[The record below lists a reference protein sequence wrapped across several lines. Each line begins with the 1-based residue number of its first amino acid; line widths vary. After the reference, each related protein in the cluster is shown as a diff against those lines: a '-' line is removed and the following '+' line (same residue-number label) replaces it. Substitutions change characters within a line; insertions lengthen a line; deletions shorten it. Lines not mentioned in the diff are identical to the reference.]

1 MEHGRGRLIDLIDY
15 VEATERDRLK
25 TVLDATQ
32 HKGFF
37 YAETDLA
44 DLPGVALDRELS
56 DDVIWLQ
63 VDRLAKISPPTPSD
77 DELKLWIS
85 LRDNPD
91 QPPKLASEISR
102 APLLAAGLI
111 EGDDGPASIR
121 LEDYEQA
128 DRVRIGFETYVSG
141 VWELWAAAERP
152 RRKSIALYNA
162 LFGLRQMLEGG
173 TETPVELVCGIGFST
188 LFKANQRMRY
198 PLLTVQLE
206 IALNDFSHAIEVRPR
221 MEAIPGIEADVLDK
235 LELASVN
242 EWQSFATKSLAALED
257 EPLSPFAPESFEP
270 CLRRAVALLDADAV
284 YLPDSRDPDDRSIPT
299 VEPTLQVSDVFAF
312 FQRERRATQLME
324 DLRRFRDLIEGTE
337 DDIDFPEAITAV
349 ITEPA
354 NGPSSEDYPTFRG
367 ISTIPGVTSSTS
379 GQDLFFPKPFNRE
392 QVEVV
397 QRLALRPGVVVQG
410 PPGTGKTHTIAN
422 IISHYLA
429 LGKRVLVTSQKAPAL
444 RVLRDQLPA
453 AVRPLAVSLLD
464 SDRDGLKQFQ
474 ESVDIIA
481 ERLQRTKRHELAREI
496 QDLEVQ
502 IDNLHRKLAR
512 IDKEVDE
519 IGRSATAAIDLDGES
534 VDPLNA
540 AREVA
545 ANIER
550 SEWIEDAIAPDSQF
564 APAFTDSDIIALRQ
578 ARQLIGSDLG
588 YLSVKLPNQDD
599 LPDDEALISVHRD
612 LSRSESL
619 RRQITTGELMELADQ
634 ASETLALA
642 SQLLADLKALAKSR
656 HSITSSTFTWSD
668 KATSA
673 LRRNPH
679 DEGYQALAAME
690 PEISALCEDARHFL
704 SRPIDL
710 PEGTLDDQKLL
721 EAINRCAKGEP
732 PVGAVAGLFATALK
746 ARLSAIRI
754 VGEKP
759 RTVAEWT
766 EVVRYVDGLSRAN
779 RLKLSWNH
787 AAPHTCADIV
797 SIDGLAVPRLLKGQL
812 DQLAAIRTLI
822 ETEAQ
827 LESLASR
834 LLPRWTTPISG
845 DPAATTSLV
854 ETIESHLLRQR
865 LTQAEA
871 TRRQLIEGLKP
882 CGGEVSA
889 QFRAC
894 LLDQLG
900 NPEIDD
906 AALRREWAALRLTL
920 DGLVKKQPAFETVSR
935 VSALIQAS
943 GAVRWAQL
951 VSSEAVVGQTD
962 PWTPGDWEE
971 RWRLKRLGA
980 WLAKIDRHGRL
991 RALGVERTSSETTL
1005 KEAYERSIELKTWLE
1020 LRTKATDSVQS
1031 ALAAYADA
1039 VRRIGRGTGK
1049 RAARYRRD
1057 ARAASDRAKSAL
1069 PCWIMPHY
1077 RVSESLPADLG
1088 LFDLV
1093 IVDEASQSTVAAL
1106 PALLRAKQILIVG
1119 DDRQVSPEHVGR
1131 DQERADELARRH
1143 LSEQVVD
1150 YRSALRE
1157 EQSLYDLGKVVFA
1170 GGAIML
1176 AEHFRCVAP
1185 IIEFSKAQFY
1195 SHRLL
1200 PLRLPTAS
1208 QRLDPPLIDILVED
1222 GYRKGKTN
1230 PPEADCI
1237 VSEIRKI
1244 VDDPAMAKRTIGV
1257 TTLLGQE
1264 QAALIYSRVEQD
1276 IGTDLM
1282 EKHHIRVGDPT
1293 AFQGDERDIMFVSLV
1308 AEKQDSPL
1316 SGTGYEQRF
1325 NVATSRA
1332 RDRMILVRSVELE
1345 DLRSSDKLRRALLE
1359 HFRAPFASEGKSAVS
1374 RRERCESGFE
1384 TEMFDM
1390 LAERGYRID
1399 TQVPVGNF
1407 RIDLVVEGENDRR
1420 LAIECDGDRYHG
1432 PDRWSDDMVRQR
1444 ILERAGW
1451 EIWRCFASRFVRD
1464 RDGVI
1469 TELLALLQERGI
1481 EPVGTGEGWVSR
1493 HTELRRWSTPT
1504 IGFRETEVESESP
1517 AATETE
1523 VIPVLP
1529 ASDALADDVMR
1540 SKSISQAID
1549 QQQSRVTEG
1558 LVQREILH
1566 LLRDGKPWTNAEIK
1580 RALSE
1585 SLPLSAADRA
1595 KANFRPNEEKW
1606 EELVNNALAAA
1617 RGNSLHAKGLVRSGG
1632 RGVHVLAGVQ
1642 DDEGADERSDPVVV
1656 SFGAPHQRSGGVTS
1670 TQPSSIDVYHTA
1682 DFGALGLTPDPAKL
1696 YDEAYGQTLRKL
1708 VSHVISVEGPIY
1720 DDVLAVR
1727 IARAH
1732 GKDRT
1737 GPIIRNLALEAVEDH
1752 FLRTSEDDRVLFWP
1766 EGATPDAL
1774 VPFRKSVDGLRSHSD
1789 IPLAELASIAA
1800 PDIRAGL
1807 SDELILQRM
1816 TDTFGLARL
1825 RQATRTRFLAAVGL
1839 ARRELKS
1846 ADSNS

>member
-1 MEHGRGRLIDLIDY
+1 MDDGRGRLIDLIDY

-63 VDRLAKISPPTPSD
+63 VDRLTKKPPPSPSD
-77 DELKLWIS
+77 DELKLWLS
-85 LRDNPD
+85 LRDGPE
-91 QPPKLASEISR
+91 QSPKLTSEIPS
-102 APLLAAGLI
+102 AALVEAGLI
-111 EGDDGPASIR
+111 EGGDGPTSTR
-121 LEDYEQA
+121 LDEYVHAE
-128 DRVRIGFETYVSG
+128 RVKTAFESYVLG
-141 VWELWAAAERP
+141 TWELWASAERP
-152 RRKSIALYNA
+152 RRKTITLYNA
-162 LFGLRQMLEGG
+162 LFGLRPMLEGAV
-173 TETPVELVCGIGFST
+173 ETPVELVCGIGFST
-188 LFKANQRMRY
+188 LLKANQRMRY
-198 PLLTVQLE
+198 PLVTVQLE

-221 MEAIPGIEADVLDK
+221 MEAMPGIEADVLDK

-242 EWQSFATKSLAALED
+242 EWQYFATKSLAALED

-270 CLRRAVALLDADAV
+270 TLRRAVALLDPDAV
-284 YLPDSRDPDDRSIPT
+284 YLPDSRDPADRSIPG

-324 DLRRFRDLIEGTE
+324 DLRRFRALIEGA
-337 DDIDFPEAITAV
+337 DDDVEFPAAITAV

-354 NGPSSEDYPTFRG
+354 SGPSSEDYPTFRG
-367 ISTIPGVTSSTS
+367 ISTIPGVTSSAS

-474 ESVDIIA
+474 ESVDIIV
-481 ERLQRTKRHELAREI
+481 ERLQRTKRHELSREI
-496 QDLEVQ
+496 QDLVVQ

-519 IGRSATAAIDLDGES
+519 IGRSATAPIDLDGES
-534 VDPLNA
+534 IDPLNA
-540 AREVA
+540 ARHVA
-545 ANIER
+545 ANVER
-550 SEWIEDAIAPDSQF
+550 SEWITDDIAPDPTF
-564 APAFTDSDIIALRQ
+564 APAFSDSDVIALRQ
-578 ARQLIGSDLG
+578 ARQLIGADLG
-588 YLSVKLPNQDD
+588 YLSLQLPQHADF
-599 LPDDEALISVHRD
+599 PDDEALIAAHRD
-612 LSRSESL
+612 LSRSEKL
-619 RRQITTGELMELADQ
+619 RRQISAGELMDLADRDG
-634 ASETLALA
+634 ETLALA
-642 SQLLADLKALAKSR
+642 SQLLADLKALGKRRVA
-656 HSITSSTFTWSD
+656 IASSSFGWSNQ
-668 KATSA
+668 ATTT
-673 LRRNPH
+673 LRRHPQE
-679 DEGYQALAAME
+679 EGFQVLAAME
-690 PEISALCEDARHFL
+690 PEIDALCEDARHFL

-710 PEGTLDDQKLL
+710 PDGALDDPKLL
-721 EAINRCAKGEP
+721 EAIDRCAKGEP
-732 PVGAVAGLFATALK
+732 PVGVVAGLFASSLK
-746 ARLSAIRI
+746 ARLSSIRI
-754 VGEKP
+754 VGDKP
-759 RTVAEWT
+759 RAAPEWAE
-766 EVVRYVDGLSRAN
+766 VIRYIDSLSRAK

-787 AAPHTCADIV
+787 AAPHTCVDIV
-797 SIDGLAVPRLLKGQL
+797 SIDGLAVPRLLKAQL
-812 DQLAAIRTLI
+812 EQLSAIRALI
-822 ETEAQ
+822 ETEFQ
-827 LESLASR
+827 IETVASR
-834 LLPRWTTPISG
+834 LLPRWTSPIS
-845 DPAATTSLV
+845 DDAAATTALI
-854 ETIESHLLRQR
+854 ETIESHLLRER
-865 LTQAEA
+865 LAQAEA
-871 TRRQLIEGLKP
+871 KRRRLIESLKQ
-882 CGGEVSA
+882 CGGEISA
-889 QFRAC
+889 QFRTC
-894 LLDQLG
+894 LLDHLG

-906 AALRREWAALRLTL
+906 AALRKEWAALRLTL
-920 DGLVKKQPAFETVSR
+920 DNLATKQPAFGTVSR
-935 VSALIQAS
+935 VSSLLECS
-943 GAVRWAQL
+943 GAPRWAAL
-951 VSSEAVVGQTD
+951 VRNDAVIGQED

-971 RWRLKRLGA
+971 RWRLKRLGT
-980 WLAKIDRHGRL
+980 WLSKIDRHGRL
-991 RALGVERTSSETTL
+991 RALGIERTSSETTL

-1143 LSEQVVD
+1143 LSGQVVD

-1244 VDDPAMAKRTIGV
+1244 VDDVAMVKRTIGV

-1264 QAALIYSRVEQD
+1264 QAALIYSRIEQD
-1276 IGTDLM
+1276 IGTELM
-1282 EKHHIRVGDPT
+1282 EKHQIRVGDPT

-1432 PDRWSDDMVRQR
+1432 PDKWSDDMVRQR

-1464 RDGVI
+1464 RDAVI
-1469 TELLALLQERGI
+1469 AELLALLQERGI
-1481 EPVGTGEGWVSR
+1481 EPVGSGEGWVSR
-1493 HTELRRWSTPT
+1493 HTELRRWSTPMVRAQDLGSE
-1504 IGFRETEVESESP
+1504 IGLSVEPEIETPVAS
-1517 AATETE
+1517 AAPDPSAIAAEHSR
-1523 VIPVLP
+1523 PMP
-1529 ASDALADDVMR
+1529 DVVN
-1540 SKSISQAID
+1540 
-1549 QQQSRVTEG
+1549 QQQARVTEG

-1566 LLRDGKPWTNAEIK
+1566 LLRDGKPRTNAEIK
-1580 RALSE
+1580 RALSG

-1606 EELVNNALAAA
+1606 EELVNNALSAA
-1617 RGNSLHAKGLVRSGG
+1617 RGNSLHAQGLIRSGG
-1632 RGVHVLAGVQ
+1632 RGVHILVDAPASDAG
-1642 DDEGADERSDPVVV
+1642 DDECRNPVVV
-1656 SFGAPHQRSGGVTS
+1656 PFGAPEGRSSLTPASPPS
-1670 TQPSSIDVYHTA
+1670 TVDVYRAA
-1682 DFGALGLTPDPAKL
+1682 DFDALGVTPDPANL
-1696 YDEAYGQTLRKL
+1696 YDDGYAQTLRRL
-1708 VSHVISVEGPIY
+1708 VSHIISVEGPIY
-1720 DDVLAVR
+1720 DDVLAIR

-1737 GPIIRNLALEAVEDH
+1737 GPIIRNLALGAVEDR
-1752 FLRTSEDDRVLFWP
+1752 FPRTQEDDRVLFWP
-1766 EGATPDAL
+1766 EGAAPDEP
-1774 VPFRKSVDGLRSHSD
+1774 VPFRKSVDGLRGHSD
-1789 IPLAELASIAA
+1789 IPFAELASIAA

-1807 SDELILQRM
+1807 ADELILQRM
-1816 TDTFGLARL
+1816 TETFGLARL
-1825 RQATRTRFLAAVGL
+1825 RQATRTRFLAAVEI
-1839 ARRELKS
+1839 ARRENAKH
-1846 ADSNS
+1846 DPQ

>member
-1 MEHGRGRLIDLIDY
+1 MENGRGRLIDLIDY

-25 TVLDATQ
+25 TVLDAAQ

-37 YAETDLA
+37 YAENDLA
-44 DLPGVALDRELS
+44 GLPGVALDRELS
-56 DDVIWLQ
+56 DDVVWLQ
-63 VDRLAKISPPTPSD
+63 VDRLTKNPPPAPA
-77 DELKLWIS
+77 DEELRFWLS
-85 LRDNPD
+85 LGDRPD
-91 QPPKLASEISR
+91 QPPKLATEIPSI
-102 APLLAAGLI
+102 LLSDAGLI
-111 EGDDGPASIR
+111 ESDDASTSAR
-121 LEDYEQA
+121 FDAYPHAE
-128 DRVRIGFETYVSG
+128 RVRVAFESYLQG
-141 VWELWAAAERP
+141 PWAVWASLEQP
-152 RRKSIALYNA
+152 RRKTITLYNA
-162 LFGLRQMLEGG
+162 LFGLRQMLDGA
-173 TETPVELVCGIGFST
+173 TETPVELVCGMGFST
-188 LFKANQRMRY
+188 LLKGNQRMRY

-206 IALNDFSHAIEVRPR
+206 IALNDFSHAIELRPR
-221 MEAIPGIEADVLDK
+221 MEALPGIEADVLDK
-235 LELASVN
+235 LELTSVN
-242 EWQSFATKSLAALED
+242 EWHNFASQNLAGLED
-257 EPLSPFAPESFEP
+257 EPLSPFAPESFELT
-270 CLRRAVALLDADAV
+270 LRRAVALLDPDAV
-284 YLPDSRDPDDRSIPT
+284 YVPDIRDPADRSIPD
-299 VEPTLQVSDVFAF
+299 VEPTLQVSDIFAF

-324 DLRRFRDLIEGTE
+324 DLRRFRGLIESADETVE
-337 DDIDFPEAITAV
+337 FPAAITAV

-354 NGPSSEDYPTFRG
+354 DGPSSEDYPTFRG
-367 ISTIPGVTSSTS
+367 ISTIPGVTSSAS

-502 IDNLHRKLAR
+502 IDNLHRTLAR

-519 IGRSATAAIDLDGES
+519 IGRNATAPIDLDGERIE
-534 VDPLNA
+534 PLNA
-540 AREVA
+540 ARDVA
-545 ANIER
+545 ANTER
-550 SEWIEDAIAPDSQF
+550 SQWIVDDIAPDADF
-564 APAFTDSDIIALRQ
+564 APKFTDGDIIALRQ
-578 ARQLIGSDLG
+578 ARRLIGADLA
-588 YLSVKLPNQDD
+588 YLSQQLPRQAD
-599 LPDDEALISVHRD
+599 LPDDEALVSAHRD
-612 LSRSESL
+612 LSRSETL
-619 RRQITTGELMELADQ
+619 RRQISAGELMELADRDSGTLGRASRLLSDLRELVKRRIAIASAGFGWTNQ
-634 ASETLALA
+634 ATATL
-642 SQLLADLKALAKSR
+642 QR
-656 HSITSSTFTWSD
+656 H
-668 KATSA
+668 
-673 LRRNPH
+673 PH
-679 DEGYQALAAME
+679 DEGIQALAAME
-690 PEISALCEDARHFL
+690 VEIDALCEEARHFL

-710 PEGTLDDQKLL
+710 PDGALEDQKLV
-721 EAINRCAKGEP
+721 EAIERCAKGEP
-732 PVGAVAGLFATALK
+732 PVGVVAGLFAASLK
-746 ARLSAIRI
+746 ARLSSIRV

-759 RTVAEWT
+759 RAAPAWAEVFRYT
-766 EVVRYVDGLSRAN
+766 ESLSRAK

-787 AAPHTCADIV
+787 AAPHTCVDIV
-797 SIDGLAVPRLLKGQL
+797 SIDGLAVPRLLKSQL
-812 DQLAAIRTLI
+812 EHISEIRALI
-822 ETEAQ
+822 ESELEIEAATSN
-827 LESLASR
+827 LF
-834 LLPRWTTPISG
+834 PRWTTTISG
-845 DPAATTSLV
+845 DAATTTSLI
-854 ETIESHLLRQR
+854 ETIDSHLLRER
-865 LTQAEA
+865 LDQAEA
-871 TRRQLIEGLKP
+871 TRRRLIENLKK
-882 CGGEVSA
+882 CGGEISA
-889 QFRAC
+889 QFRTC
-894 LLDQLG
+894 LLDHLG

-906 AALRREWAALRLTL
+906 AALRKEWGSLRLIL
-920 DGLVKKQPAFETVSR
+920 DDLVRKEPAFDTVSR
-935 VSALIQAS
+935 VTTLMGNSGAS
-943 GAVRWAQL
+943 GWATQARNDP
-951 VSSEAVVGQTD
+951 VIGQED
-962 PWTPGDWEE
+962 PWTPGDWED
-971 RWRLKRLGA
+971 RWRLKRLAA
-980 WLAKIDRHGRL
+980 WLSKIDRHGRL
-991 RALGVERTSSETTL
+991 RTLGKERTSSETTL

-1057 ARAASDRAKSAL
+1057 ARAASDRAKTAL

-1143 LSEQVVD
+1143 LAGQVID

-1170 GGAIML
+1170 GGSIML

-1208 QRLDPPLIDILVED
+1208 ERLDPPLIDILVED

-1237 VSEIRKI
+1237 VSEIQKI
-1244 VDDPAMAKRTIGV
+1244 VDDVAMAKRTIGV

-1264 QAALIYSRVEQD
+1264 QAALIYSRIEQD
-1276 IGTDLM
+1276 IGTELM

-1325 NVATSRA
+1325 NVAASRA

-1345 DLRSSDKLRRALLE
+1345 DLRPSDKLRRALLE
-1359 HFRAPFASEGKSAVS
+1359 HFRAPFASEGKSAIS

-1390 LAERGYRID
+1390 LAERGFRID

-1432 PDRWSDDMVRQR
+1432 PDKWSDDMVRQR

-1464 RDGVI
+1464 RDGVVA
-1469 TELLALLQERGI
+1469 ELLALLQKRGI
-1481 EPVGTGEGWVSR
+1481 EPIGSGEGWVSR
-1493 HTELRRWSTPT
+1493 HTEQRRWSSPT
-1504 IGFRETEVESESP
+1504 VGAQEAIVESQFSP
-1517 AATETE
+1517 EAPE
-1523 VIPVLP
+1523 P
-1529 ASDALADDVMR
+1529 ASPSILDAAGVGGASFGLTPDPDE
-1540 SKSISQAID
+1540 QHE
-1549 QQQSRVTEG
+1549 SRVSEG
-1558 LVQREILH
+1558 MVQREILN
-1566 LLRDGKPWTNAEIK
+1566 LLRDGNPWTNAEIK
-1580 RALSE
+1580 RALSAT
-1585 SLPLSAADRA
+1585 LPLSPADRA
-1595 KANFRPNEEKW
+1595 QANFRPNEEKW
-1606 EELVNNALAAA
+1606 EELVNNALSAA
-1617 RGNSLHAKGLVRSGG
+1617 RGNSLHAKGLIRSGG
-1632 RGVHVLAGVQ
+1632 RGIHVLAESGQ
-1642 DDEGADERSDPVVV
+1642 TAPDDGDPSNTVVV
-1656 SFGAPHQRSGGVTS
+1656 PFMPTHTRPGAPTDPTQENSG
-1670 TQPSSIDVYHTA
+1670 VYRTA
-1682 DFGALGLTPDPAKL
+1682 DFDALGVTPDPSSL
-1696 YDEAYGQTLRKL
+1696 YEAAYSRTLRRL
-1708 VSHVISVEGPIY
+1708 VSHIISVEGPIY

-1737 GPIIRNLALEAVEDH
+1737 GPIIRNLALGAVESR
-1752 FLRTSEDDRVLFWP
+1752 FPRTQEDDRVLFWP
-1766 EGATPDAL
+1766 EDAIL
-1774 VPFRKSVDGLRSHSD
+1774 DAPVPYRKSVDGLRAHSD
-1789 IPLAELASIAA
+1789 IPFAELASIAL
-1800 PDIRAGL
+1800 PFIRSGL
-1807 SDELILQRM
+1807 TEEAVLQM
-1816 TDTFGLARL
+1816 MADTFGLARL
-1825 RQATRTRFLAAVGL
+1825 RQATRKRFLSAVEMAKPKG
-1839 ARRELKS
+1839 A
-1846 ADSNS
+1846 